1 MMESYQT
8 DFANFAVGF
17 LKKETG
23 GLAKNESGV
32 VRPTGVVRSMKKT
45 PTEMLHCFR
54 TSAAI
59 IARYSCISLTLFSPN
74 TKSRGCDDFFRTKI
88 QQTIPNRTPFI
99 FISPQLRKP
108 NKYCNLLICEQDTD
122 LFSTVVVNPL
132 NF

>member
-23 GLAKNESGV
+23 GLAKSESGV

-45 PTEMLHCFR
+45 STEMLHCFR

-74 TKSRGCDDFFRTKI
+74 TKSRGCNEFLS
-88 QQTIPNRTPFI
+88 N
-99 FISPQLRKP
+99 
-108 NKYCNLLICEQDTD
+108 QDTTND
-122 LFSTVVVNPL
+122 SQSRPIYFHFATIT
-132 NF
+132 